1 MPYIFVGFPIFTL
14 FSVAILNI
22 QKRKVERVF

>member
-1 MPYIFVGFPIFTL
+1 MMRRQFPIFTL

-22 QKRKVERVF
+22 QKKKGRARVLI